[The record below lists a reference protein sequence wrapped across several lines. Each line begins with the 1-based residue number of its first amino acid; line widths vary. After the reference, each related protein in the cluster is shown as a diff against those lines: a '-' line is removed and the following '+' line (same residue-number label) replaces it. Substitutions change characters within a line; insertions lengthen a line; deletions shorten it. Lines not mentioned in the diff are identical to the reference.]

1 MISNP
6 ETLKVTF
13 LLHPVYEMI
22 LLKDG
27 KLRNKE
33 DSTEEKPTS
42 EDSNETNEGT
52 TQDELDEISDYD
64 VAESQMKTT
73 TETTTE
79 TEIESQNQR

>member
-1 MISNP
+1 MSW
-6 ETLKVTF
+6 TF
-13 LLHPVYEMI
+13 LKTFLRPSIYEMI

-33 DSTEEKPTS
+33 DTTEEKLTS

-52 TQDELDEISDYD
+52 TEVQLDKISDYD